1 GMRRCFFFQ
10 AEDGIRVRNVTGVQ
24 TCALPILFQPYSSAP
39 LALYAAKLVSYSQ
52 GFDEIAKGADE
63 YGWNITLGDMA
74 AIWREGCII
83 RARFLDRITEAYDR
97 NPGLSLLL
105 SDEYFTAEITKCIPA
120 WRRIVAFAAARGYPV
135 PVFASTLSYY
145 DSVRAER
152 LPAALV
158 QAQRDYFGAHTYQRV
173 DAEGTFHVEW
183 TQD

>member
-1 GMRRCFFFQ
+1 
-10 AEDGIRVRNVTGVQ
+10 
-24 TCALPILFQPYSSAP
+24 
-39 LALYAAKLVSYSQ
+39 
-52 GFDEIAKGADE
+52 
-63 YGWNITLGDMA
+63 
-74 AIWREGCII
+74 
-83 RARFLDRITEAYDR
+83 YDR

-120 WRRIVAFAAARGYPV
+120 WRRIVAFAAASGYPV

-173 DAEGTFHVEW
+173 DAERRPAALVQARSDYFGAQTYQRVDAVGTFHVEW
-183 TQD
+183 TQDRRETTQD